1 MLVTNY
7 GAKNV
12 LVRGGQK
19 VGDIMIRFVMRASN
33 NVCVFHSIY
42 FWSVSGSIW
51 SGQAGEA
58 ACWCWW
64 PATGRW
70 KSLCCVVFHLLHL
83 LSSISRAGCLC
94 ADVGPGLEAAQIW
107 TILSWRGDWWAVQPV
122 VISRQRITGQ
132 LITSTQLWHRCKAML
147 YTLFCKG
154 FFTELII
161 DRQL

>member
-51 SGQAGEA
+51 SGRAGEA

-64 PATGRW
+64 PVTGRW

-94 ADVGPGLEAAQIW
+94 ADVGPRLGPAQIW
-107 TILSWRGDWWAVQPV
+107 TI
-122 VISRQRITGQ
+122 ISRRGAVSRAACRHIAGEDYRAAHQLQTIVTSVSSNGAQYSGRREGPTKCVRIQ
-132 LITSTQLWHRCKAML
+132 
-147 YTLFCKG
+147 
-154 FFTELII
+154 
-161 DRQL
+161 